1 MMRSQNRRSLSRG
14 FLSIALGALLMTAWI
29 GAGPVSGQS
38 FDCRNA
44 RYADEKTICRDP
56 ALGRLDQELSSV
68 YRRLMLKLP
77 KRESEQLDKD
87 EDAFVL
93 TRRRCGHHRDCIERS
108 YRNRIRQLEEALPK
122 DDPSSRLEGRDLGC
136 LNPARSVC
144 LWVMGKAA
152 G

>member
-1 MMRSQNRRSLSRG
+1 MALSRCRVMA
-14 FLSIALGALLMTAWI
+14 FPPALGALLIAVGLA
-29 GAGPVSGQS
+29 GALANAQS
-38 FDCRNA
+38 FDCGKA
-44 RYADEKTICRDP
+44 RYADEKTICRDR
-56 ALGRLDQELSSV
+56 ALGRLDQELASV